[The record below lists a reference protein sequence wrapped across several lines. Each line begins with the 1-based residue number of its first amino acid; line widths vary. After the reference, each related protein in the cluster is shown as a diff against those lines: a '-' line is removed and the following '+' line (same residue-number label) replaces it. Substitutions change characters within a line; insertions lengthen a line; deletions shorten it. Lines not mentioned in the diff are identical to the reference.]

1 MLPLNIIQ
9 RLTERKPTL
18 QNLQT
23 FICIKN
29 YIFYCM
35 CIEEQT
41 MYGSSYYIDDIAA
54 HPVLHLLNL
63 YQ

>member
-1 MLPLNIIQ
+1 
-9 RLTERKPTL
+9 
-18 QNLQT
+18 
-23 FICIKN
+23 
-29 YIFYCM
+29 M

-54 HPVLHLLNL
+54 HPVLQLLNL